1 MPVFQLF
8 FLKNPWEWGIGCIL
22 EVEHPQIGISRF
34 PQLKI
39 LLGKKERSVDFAD
52 EAVVDFYFLL
62 TTSVLALDSFVDG
75 YFFN

>member
-1 MPVFQLF
+1 MSNMGKGAGYYLTRSKSPVSYTHL
-8 FLKNPWEWGIGCIL
+8 
-22 EVEHPQIGISRF
+22 
-34 PQLKI
+34 
-39 LLGKKERSVDFAD
+39 FAD